1 MSSQGKMEAFSG
13 KSWASWIERL
23 GFYFVANG
31 ISAMDKKRALLL
43 TLCGPETYEI
53 VRALVAPRGPGDV
66 EFDELVTILGAHFDP
81 RPSELYSR
89 YKFQRRDQLPDESIN
104 SYVAALKHLAGDCN
118 FGILA
123 SATTRVTSTTAPES
137 ASQQPPSQQAAGAAA
152 TAGQPATPQ
161 RDTKLPL
168 DVMLP
173 DRLPVRR
180 KRVNVLECL
189 RYHHPSRECL
199 ETTTK
204 HQEKRRPPDQQDRG
218 SKQRRCSTQQSTVL
232 SMHRSA

>member
-1 MSSQGKMEAFSG
+1 
-13 KSWASWIERL
+13 
-23 GFYFVANG
+23 
-31 ISAMDKKRALLL
+31 MDKKRALLH

-104 SYVAALKHLAGDCN
+104 SYVAALKHLVGDCN

-123 SATTRVTSTTAPES
+123 SATTP
-137 ASQQPPSQQAAGAAA
+137 GAAA

-168 DVMLP
+168 DVMLR

-189 RYHHPSRECL
+189 RYHHLSGECL